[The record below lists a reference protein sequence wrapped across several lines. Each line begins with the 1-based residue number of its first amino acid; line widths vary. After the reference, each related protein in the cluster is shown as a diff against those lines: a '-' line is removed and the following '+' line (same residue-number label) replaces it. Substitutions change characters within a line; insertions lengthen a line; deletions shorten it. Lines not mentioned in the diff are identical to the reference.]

1 MSVEPGECD
10 IVARYLKRHDFP
22 KGKYKLRGVG
32 RVHPTHSGRNVTHR
46 PHPMLQSSR
55 IASAFG
61 GLVLLGHIVSFFSL
75 RPSPV
80 QPDWMSSMIMP
91 TPLFLSL
98 AVVVG
103 IAGQQ
108 IVYVHFRKIPH
119 RHPPLLVL
127 VIIFIFIFIFVL
139 FLPSFVGFIVS
150 RPRTILFIGCWAGL
164 VDFSSLISWLYSY
177 PIYCLSLF
185 FYYVAW

>member
-91 TPLFLSL
+91 NTLVSL
-98 AVVVG
+98 ASSRRGDCWTTDSLRPLSKNTSSSSTPIG
-103 IAGQQ
+103 ISD
-108 IVYVHFRKIPH
+108 YLYFYFYFCS
-119 RHPPLLVL
+119 L
-127 VIIFIFIFIFVL
+127 
-139 FLPSFVGFIVS
+139 
-150 RPRTILFIGCWAGL
+150 
-164 VDFSSLISWLYSY
+164 SSLFCWLYCFKTKDY
-177 PIYCLSLF
+177 FVHRLLSRFGWF
-185 FYYVAW
+185 FIADIMTV